1 MTGERSEHEHQA
13 EIDRLNRVQNEKY
26 TMQHNLH
33 TAQLLN
39 QDLCHREETNQM
51 KAEIYRLKTETNE
64 LKTETYQL
72 KAEIVIQTNCHKAGM
87 LKQIAFHKEEKKW
100 REAKHR
106 EEIQIQAASQIE
118 EINKI
123 KAIFLQNDETQRQD
137 SQRAE
142 MKWVK
147 GQYETLTSFTLKG
160 LFTIFLSIVQISYFG

>member
-26 TMQHNLH
+26 IMQHNLH

-64 LKTETYQL
+64 LRTETNEL

-87 LKQIAFHKEEKKW
+87 LNHKEEKKW

-106 EEIQIQAASQIE
+106 EEIQMQAASQIE
-118 EINKI
+118 EMNKI
-123 KAIFLQNDETQRQD
+123 KAKCTFCCHRL
-137 SQRAE
+137 
-142 MKWVK
+142 K
-147 GQYETLTSFTLKG
+147 TSFR
-160 LFTIFLSIVQISYFG
+160 TINPDSGQLDILALICQKTVKSRKVYF